1 MNRRNFLRAAGATAF
16 ALPLAA
22 RPAFASRTSGDA
34 SAGVGNTQMN
44 AREPQPGATNLI
56 KPRALR
62 PGDLVGVIAPAT
74 SVPDPDRLA
83 LVEPTLKYFG
93 LRAKMGRYV
102 AQGSGHVSRA
112 VNERLDDLHA
122 MFRDPEV
129 KAVFCI
135 RGGYG
140 SMQLLDR
147 IDYDLIRR
155 NPKVFLGYSD
165 ITAMHLAI
173 NRHAGLVTFHG
184 PIVLSSFT
192 DYTQQS
198 FRRALFDTK
207 PAGKLTNPAESNALR
222 PEHPLRTIRGGTAT
236 GRLVGGNLSLVAA
249 LMGTPYEIETR
260 GRILFLEDVGEEPYR
275 IDRMLTQ
282 LRLAGKLDGA
292 AGIVFGECSECG
304 PNDYKPSFAWD
315 STLGEVLDNILG
327 PARVPVF
334 TGLTIGHTSDQLTL
348 PLGVTATLD
357 ADAKT
362 LELKESGV
370 V

>member
-1 MNRRNFLRAAGATAF
+1 MKRRNFLRAAGATAVS
-16 ALPLAA
+16 LPLAA
-22 RPAFASRTSGDA
+22 RLSSSAQTTNASGAQA
-34 SAGVGNTQMN
+34 SANK
-44 AREPQPGATNLI
+44 LI
-56 KPRALR
+56 KPKALR
-62 PGDLVGVIAPAT
+62 AGDTVGVIAPAT

-93 LRAKMGRYV
+93 LRAKVGKYV
-102 AQGSGHVSRA
+102 GQGSGHVTRTVS
-112 VNERLDDLHA
+112 ERLDDLHA

-155 NPKVFLGYSD
+155 NPKIFIGYSD
-165 ITAMHLAI
+165 ITALHLAI
-173 NRHAGLVTFHG
+173 NRHANLTTFHG

-192 DYTQQS
+192 DYTQQN
-198 FRRALFDTK
+198 FRRALFDTR
-207 PAGKLTNPAESNALR
+207 PAGKLTNPTESNMLR
-222 PEHPLRTIRGGTAT
+222 PEHPLRTIRSGTAT
-236 GRLVGGNLSLVAA
+236 GPLVGGNLSLVTA

-282 LRLAGKLDGA
+282 LRLAGKLEQA
-292 AGIVFGECSECG
+292 AGIVFGECSECAL
-304 PNDYKPSFAWD
+304 NDYKPSFAWD
-315 STLGEVLDNILG
+315 ATLGEVLDNILG
-327 PARVPVF
+327 SARVPVF
-334 TGLTIGHTSDQLTL
+334 TGLTIGHTADQLTL
-348 PLGVTATLD
+348 PLGVTATLN
-357 ADAKT
+357 ADEKT

>member
-1 MNRRNFLRAAGATAF
+1 VNRRNFLRASVASALT
-16 ALPLAA
+16 LPLVP
-22 RPAFASRTSGDA
+22 RLSASTRTGA
-34 SAGVGNTQMN
+34 SSSQRDVG
-44 AREPQPGATNLI
+44 RLI
-56 KPRALR
+56 KPKALR
-62 PGDLVGVIAPAT
+62 AGDLVGVIAPAT

-83 LVEPTLKYFG
+83 LVEPTLKFFG
-93 LRAKMGRYV
+93 LRARMGKYV
-102 AQGSGHVSRA
+102 AAGSGHVSRT

-140 SMQLLDR
+140 SMQLLDHV
-147 IDYDLIRR
+147 DYDLIRR

-173 NRHAGLVTFHG
+173 NRHANLTTFHG

-192 DYTQQS
+192 DYTQQN

-207 PAGKLTNPAESNALR
+207 PLGKLTNPAESNTLR

-236 GRLVGGNLSLVAA
+236 GQLVGGNLSLVTA
-249 LMGTPYEIETR
+249 LMGTPYEIETH

-282 LRLAGKLDGA
+282 LRLAGKLEQA
-292 AGIVFGECSECG
+292 AGIVFGECSECA

-327 PARVPVF
+327 AARVPVF
-334 TGLTIGHTSDQLTL
+334 TGLTIGHTADQLTL
-348 PLGVTATLD
+348 PLGVTATLN
-357 ADAKT
+357 ADEKT
-362 LELKESGV
+362 LDLKESGV
-370 V
+370 I

>member
-1 MNRRNFLRAAGATAF
+1 MNRRNFLRATGAASL
-16 ALPLAA
+16 ALPFAA
-22 RPAFASRTSGDA
+22 RASFAS
-34 SAGVGNTQMN
+34 N
-44 AREPQPGATNLI
+44 AREPQPGSSRLV
-56 KPRALR
+56 KPRTLKA
-62 PGDLVGVIAPAT
+62 GDLVGVIAPAT

-93 LRAKMGRYV
+93 LRARMGKYV
-102 AQGSGHVSRA
+102 AAGSGHVTLTVS
-112 VNERLDDLHA
+112 ERLDDLHA

-140 SMQLLDR
+140 SMQLLDH

-173 NRHAGLVTFHG
+173 LRHAGLVTFHG
-184 PIVLSSFT
+184 PIVLSTFT
-192 DYTQQS
+192 DYTQQN
-198 FRRALFDTK
+198 FRRALFDTR
-207 PAGKLTNPAESNALR
+207 PPGKLTNPAESNALR
-222 PEHPLRTIRGGTAT
+222 PEHPLRTIRGGTAS
-236 GRLVGGNLSLVAA
+236 GQLVGGNLSLVTA
-249 LMGTPYEIETR
+249 LMSTPYEIETR
-260 GRILFLEDVGEEPYR
+260 GRVLFLEDVGEEPYR
-275 IDRMLTQ
+275 IDRMLSQ
-282 LRLAGKLDGA
+282 LRLAGKLDQA
-292 AGIVFGECSECG
+292 AAVVFGECSECQ

-327 PARVPVF
+327 GLRVPVF

-348 PLGVTATLD
+348 PLGVQATLN
-357 ADAKT
+357 ADEKT
-362 LELKESGV
+362 LELKEAGV